1 MDKVDKVNKVRN
13 AQLARVKLAQITL
26 LVVVASAAEIYCRL
40 AHAPNHGGF
49 LGRARVV
56 RTLPPPPRHSL
67 FPRRR
72 SSRQVSK

>member
-1 MDKVDKVNKVRN
+1 MNKVNKVRN
-13 AQLARVKLAQITL
+13 TQLAGVRLAQITL
-26 LVVVASAAEIYCRL
+26 LVVVAGAAEIYCRL

-72 SSRQVSK
+72 SSRQMGK